1 MNKHIYESRPFL
13 TRNADTYELAEIL
26 DLFVDPVSALEDP
39 FGYENSIVKGRM
51 GAGKTMF
58 LRANHAYHLFGILP
72 RLMEDA
78 PPIIPISIK
87 LNDFQHLTDS
97 KAIYSGIIVK
107 IITELIRAYK
117 DVQSAERMVKIHQG
131 IQALPDTYTTSPKLP
146 AMFNNL
152 IRLTS
157 SEYSRTIKT
166 NTSGNGGFKTS
177 FFEAAA
183 KYEREQV
190 TEIKSKADPSITD
203 IHDAYE
209 QLLAEKDGKILLLV
223 DEAGS
228 LGKPFYSD
236 GDGPSL
242 FETLMNQLR
251 TTSFLRTKIA
261 IYPNTPAD
269 MLFETRYGDLVELTE
284 NCLDEV
290 GYKQF
295 RKKALKI
302 IERYA
307 SRASQNLI
315 RPQELFDLFESQKE
329 DALEQA
335 LYASG
340 GNMRRLVQ
348 VLDQSMVAAFADHSG
363 GGTVSPKHVVEA
375 LKKHSHAA
383 ESIYSP
389 VDQEFLADI
398 AKVCHSR
405 STFRFQFPYKS
416 PALLKYTSKSDE
428 SNLLN
433 VVDAG
438 GGRRKTTYSFD
449 FAYCVN
455 HDIPTHYLTGT
466 ERIDKNRSAKSGEW
480 IQRTAQISE
489 ELVLHA
495 KLLKKVPGTVKS
507 VSKKSGYIED
517 DKAIDYWF
525 LFSDI
530 MEEGMDQM
538 IVPGRKV
545 MFYPTEQNGDLVAVA
560 IEVL

>member
-1 MNKHIYESRPFL
+1 MNRHIYESRPFL
-13 TRNADTYELAEIL
+13 TRNADTFDLAEIL

-72 RLMEDA
+72 CLIADA
-78 PPIIPISIK
+78 PPVIPVSIK
-87 LNDFQHLTDS
+87 LNDFQHMIDP
-97 KAIYSGIIVK
+97 KEIYSGIVIK
-107 IITELIRAYK
+107 IITGIIKAYK

-131 IQALPDTYTTSPKLP
+131 IQALPDAYTTSPKLP
-146 AMFNNL
+146 KMFNDL

-157 SEYSRTIKT
+157 SEYSQTIRS
-166 NTSGNGGFKTS
+166 NASGEGGFKTS
-177 FFEAAA
+177 FFDAAA

-190 TEIKSKADPSITD
+190 TQIKSKASPSITD
-203 IHDAYE
+203 VHEAYE
-209 QLLAEKDGKILLLV
+209 QLLAEKDGKILLLI

-251 TTSFLRTKIA
+251 TTNFLRTKIA

-295 RKKALKI
+295 RKKSLKI

-307 SRASQNLI
+307 SRAAQNLI
-315 RPQELFDLFESQKE
+315 RPHELFDLLESQKE

-348 VLDQSMVAAFADHSG
+348 VLDQSMIAAFADHMG
-363 GGTVSPKHVVEA
+363 HGTVTSKHVTEA

-383 ESIYSP
+383 ESIYSA

-405 STFRFQFPYKS
+405 NTFRFQFPYKS

-433 VVDAG
+433 IVDAG
-438 GGRRKTTYSFD
+438 GGRRKTTYAFD
-449 FAYCVN
+449 FPYCVN
-455 HDIPTHYLTGT
+455 HDIPTHYLKGT
-466 ERIDKNRSAKSGEW
+466 ERIDKTRSTKSGEW

-495 KLLKKVPGTVKS
+495 KLLKKVPGTIKS
-507 VSKKSGYIED
+507 LSKKSGYIED
-517 DKAIDYWF
+517 EKMKNHWF

-530 MEEGMDQM
+530 MEEGMEQM
-538 IVPGRKV
+538 VVIGRKV

-560 IEVL
+560 IEIL